1 MTQVAFL
8 ALRLVAVGFLLA
20 AVLVQSTPT

>member
-1 MTQVAFL
+1 MTHLAVL

>member
-1 MTQVAFL
+1 VTHLAIL

-20 AVLVQSTPT
+20 AVLVQSTPI